1 MSVCVKVRMSKIM
14 RMPIKVVVC
23 IYVMYANCRTLPMV
37 NHWQLLPISK
47 FLSASGKLR
56 IGKTLAT
63 NGEEITIAM
72 IGNDVLAN
80 YW

>member
-1 MSVCVKVRMSKIM
+1 
-14 RMPIKVVVC
+14 
-23 IYVMYANCRTLPMV
+23 MV
-37 NHWQLLPISK
+37 NHWKLLPIRK
-47 FLSASGKLR
+47 FPSASGKLR

-63 NGEEITIAM
+63 NGEKITNGM

>member
-1 MSVCVKVRMSKIM
+1 MSICVKVRMSKIM
-14 RMPIKVVVC
+14 RMPIKVGIC
-23 IYVMYANCRTLPMV
+23 IYVMCANCRTLAMV
-37 NHWQLLPISK
+37 NHWQLLSISK
-47 FLSASGKLR
+47 FPSASGKLR

-63 NGEEITIAM
+63 NGEEITNGM

>member
-1 MSVCVKVRMSKIM
+1 MSICVKVCMSKIM
-14 RMPIKVVVC
+14 RMPIKVGVC
-23 IYVMYANCRTLPMV
+23 IYVMCANCRTLAMV

-47 FLSASGKLR
+47 FPSASGKLR

>member
-1 MSVCVKVRMSKIM
+1 MSICVKVCMSKIM
-14 RMPIKVVVC
+14 RMPIKVGVC
-23 IYVMYANCRTLPMV
+23 IYVMCANCRTLAMV

-47 FLSASGKLR
+47 FPSASGKLR

-63 NGEEITIAM
+63 NGEEITNGM